1 MSLLPI
7 TLAAALRYIRS
18 MVSINLLIFCWVL
31 CFFPNTHPHAI
42 TDVSIQSLGDRTT
55 SSSLGTFPLADFF
68 LIGYAESLAS
78 DPSMLYLALGY
89 LDYCES
95 GQSRQSAIL
104 LAHGVPTSTR
114 AINWV
119 GLITPSSDSKNSR
132 DEFG

>member
-1 MSLLPI
+1 MLP
-7 TLAAALRYIRS
+7 
-18 MVSINLLIFCWVL
+18 
-31 CFFPNTHPHAI
+31 PNIHPHAI
-42 TDVSIQSLGDRTT
+42 TDVSIQSPGDRIT
-55 SSSLGTFPLADFF
+55 SSSLGAFPLVDFF

-114 AINWV
+114 AVNWV
-119 GLITPSSDSKNSR
+119 GLIISSSDSENSALNLVNLINVQHQIYLSR
-132 DEFG
+132 SKE